1 MSQLRDLKSVIAIQ
15 QPKTLVFGA
24 GCAGRC
30 PDDLAAKGFRRVF
43 VVSSPSVVKMAEPL
57 LAALRGKLAH
67 VAAYSDIRR
76 EPTIA
81 MFDATLRAA
90 RDFSPD
96 CVVGIG
102 GGSPLDVAKLVAAL
116 HSSSQSVAEVFG
128 IGKLATRS
136 THLACL
142 PTTAGTGSE
151 VSPNAILLDESA
163 QLKKGVISPHLM
175 PDATYADPQL
185 TLTVPPNV
193 TAATGLDALTHC
205 IEAYVNKLA
214 HPMIDLYALEGI
226 RLIGR
231 SLGRAFDHGDD
242 LDARADVLLGSLYGG
257 MCLGPVNTGAVHALS
272 YPLGGEFHIPHGV
285 ANSMLLPHV
294 LKFNLPAATRR
305 YANVAVA
312 LGVDPIDSPAEL
324 AERGLERIC
333 ELSGHCRI
341 PQRLSELGIPE
352 AAIERLAA
360 AGMTVT
366 RLLERNVREVTLAD
380 AIMIYRSAY

>member
-81 MFDATLRAA
+81 MFEATLRAA

-175 PDATYADPQL
+175 PEATYADPQL

-231 SLGRAFDHGDD
+231 SLG
-242 LDARADVLLGSLYGG
+242 ARSITGMTSTLALMSCSAASTAACVLVPSTPARS
-257 MCLGPVNTGAVHALS
+257 MRCR
-272 YPLGGEFHIPHGV
+272 IRWV
-285 ANSMLLPHV
+285 ANSIFPT
-294 LKFNLPAATRR
+294 AS
-305 YANVAVA
+305 
-312 LGVDPIDSPAEL
+312 PI
-324 AERGLERIC
+324 RC
-333 ELSGHCRI
+333 CCR
-341 PQRLSELGIPE
+341 
-352 AAIERLAA
+352 
-360 AGMTVT
+360 MC
-366 RLLERNVREVTLAD
+366 
-380 AIMIYRSAY
+380 